1 MEKNVNLS
9 EILELNFENNFY
21 YSVIERIKEEV
32 EKINKFYPCHVIFTI
47 NQWCEDDII
56 KNSYNYH
63 SIFLDNDI
71 CKIKISKNKDQYS
84 IYLHENIENVSQ
96 YSIENI
102 KKNFKKPN
110 NIKVLNK
117 KKLSDWV
124 EYWNN
129 IYLEIKKLSVKHSNI
144 EQDFLNTIKNENVI
158 WDRDKK
164 SGYILRNGIRYIF
177 KIENGFI
184 QEKLEID
191 WSVKNTFETFKLL
204 SDNKIN
210 REAKL
215 RRILN

>member
-1 MEKNVNLS
+1 MNKNVTLS
-9 EILELNFENNFY
+9 EILELKFDNNY
-21 YSVIERIKEEV
+21 HYTEIERIKEEV

-47 NQWCEDDII
+47 SQWDEDGII
-56 KNSYNYH
+56 KNSLNYH

-71 CKIKISKNKDQYS
+71 CKIKISKYKDQYS
-84 IYLHENIENVSQ
+84 IHLNDNFDNVSY

-129 IYLEIKKLSVKHSNI
+129 IYLEIKKLSDVHSDI
-144 EQDFLNTIKNENVI
+144 ERDFLESIKNENVS
-158 WDRDKK
+158 WNGDKK
-164 SGYILRNGIRYIF
+164 SGYILKNGIRYIF
-177 KIENGFI
+177 KIEQGYI
-184 QEKLEID
+184 TEKLEID
-191 WSVKNTFETFKLL
+191 WNVKNTFETFKLL

-215 RRILN
+215 RRILK

>member
-9 EILELNFENNFY
+9 EILELKFDNNY
-21 YSVIERIKEEV
+21 YYTEIERIKEEV

-47 NQWCEDDII
+47 SQWYEDGNT
-56 KNSYNYH
+56 KNSLNHH
-63 SIFLDNDI
+63 SIFLENDI
-71 CKIKISKNKDQYS
+71 CKIKISKYKDQYS
-84 IYLHENIENVSQ
+84 IYLNDNFSNVSQ
-96 YSIENI
+96 YSIDII
-102 KKNFKKPN
+102 KEKFKKPN
-110 NIKVLNK
+110 NIKVLTK

-129 IYLEIKKLSVKHSNI
+129 IYLEIKKLSVEHSNI

-158 WDRDKK
+158 WNDDKK
-164 SGYILRNGIRYIF
+164 SGYILKNGIRYIF
-177 KIENGFI
+177 RIEQGFI

-191 WSVKNTFETFKLL
+191 WSVKNTFESFKLL